1 MVLFSSEY
9 NLKECVFF
17 MPSKTFSLLHPESS
31 GFKLSLLSTGHFFND
46 LYASFLPT
54 FIPTIISRLG
64 ITMAQAG
71 FFSTFLGMIHIVF
84 QPIIGYLS
92 DRSANPWLVIWGPI
106 MTCIGATMIPLA
118 PSYGVALFFVG
129 LWALGSAM
137 FHPQGHGGVGH
148 VVPRERLTFSLALFA
163 VAGTA
168 GVTVSPLFAVA
179 LVNTVGYRLMPVV
192 ASIPVLLLGW
202 FTWRTMPSI
211 SHESGDAMTP
221 QKGLLITLKS
231 VFAIIYP
238 IWAISTI
245 RDATS
250 QGVRMFLPIRIASEG
265 GEIGMVGTVL
275 FLIMLASTL
284 SMVIIGRITHK
295 CGKKKVLMC
304 IMFLSPLFLLA
315 GRAAEGWTSILL
327 FVVGAAAINA
337 TMPITAAVAQEMVP
351 NSRGMASSI
360 VMGLSWGVGNLLMA
374 PLGKVGDIFGVQ
386 ATLLVVAILPLIALP
401 MLFTKP
407 FREAGEGR

>member
-1 MVLFSSEY
+1 MS
-9 NLKECVFF
+9 
-17 MPSKTFSLLHPESS
+17 SKTFNLLRPESS

-71 FFSTFLGMIHIVF
+71 FFSTFLGIIHIIF

-106 MTCIGATMIPLA
+106 MTCLGATMIPLS
-118 PSYGVALFFVG
+118 PSYGAALFFVG

-148 VVPRERLTFSLALFA
+148 VVPREKLTVSLALFA

-179 LVNTVGYRLMPVV
+179 LVNTVGFRLMPVV
-192 ASIPVLLLGW
+192 AIIPVLLLGL

-221 QKGLLITLKS
+221 QKGLLTTLKS
-231 VFAIIYP
+231 VFVVIYP
-238 IWAISTI
+238 VWALSTV
-245 RDATS
+245 RDAAS

-275 FLIMLASTL
+275 FLIMLSSTI
-284 SMVIIGRITHK
+284 SMVLIGKIADRW
-295 CGKKKVLMC
+295 GKKRVLLGVMA
-304 IMFLSPLFLLA
+304 LTPLFLLA
-315 GRAAEGWTSILL
+315 GVFTRSWVSIFCFLIGTS
-327 FVVGAAAINA
+327 AINA
-337 TMPITAAVAQEMVP
+337 TLPVTAAIAQEMVP

-360 VMGLSWGVGNLLMA
+360 VMGLSWGFGNMLMA
-374 PLGKVGDIFGVQ
+374 PLGKIGDLFGVQ
-386 ATLLVVAILPLIALP
+386 TTLLVVAFLPLIALP
-401 MLFTKP
+401 LLYTKQ
-407 FREAGEGR
+407 FREMAE

>member
-1 MVLFSSEY
+1 MS
-9 NLKECVFF
+9 
-17 MPSKTFSLLHPESS
+17 SKTFNLLRPESS

-71 FFSTFLGMIHIVF
+71 FFSTFLGIIHIIF

-106 MTCIGATMIPLA
+106 MTCLGATMIPLS
-118 PSYGVALFFVG
+118 PSYGAALFFVG

-148 VVPRERLTFSLALFA
+148 VVPREKLTVSLALFA

-179 LVNTVGYRLMPVV
+179 LVNTVGFRLMPVV
-192 ASIPVLLLGW
+192 AIIPVLLLGL

-221 QKGLLITLKS
+221 QKGLLATLKS
-231 VFAIIYP
+231 VFVVIYP
-238 IWAISTI
+238 VWALSTV
-245 RDATS
+245 RDAAS

-275 FLIMLASTL
+275 FLIMLSSTI
-284 SMVIIGRITHK
+284 SMVLIGKIADRW
-295 CGKKKVLMC
+295 GKKRVLLGVMALTP
-304 IMFLSPLFLLA
+304 LSLLA
-315 GRAAEGWTSILL
+315 GVYTENWVSIFCFLIGTS
-327 FVVGAAAINA
+327 AINA
-337 TMPITAAVAQEMVP
+337 TLPVTAAIAQEMVP
-351 NSRGMASSI
+351 NSRGMATSI
-360 VMGLSWGVGNLLMA
+360 VMGLSWGFGNMLMA
-374 PLGKVGDIFGVQ
+374 PLGKIGDLFGVQ
-386 ATLLVVAILPLIALP
+386 TTLLVVAFLPLIALP
-401 MLFTKP
+401 LLYTKQ
-407 FREAGEGR
+407 FREMAE

>member
-1 MVLFSSEY
+1 MS
-9 NLKECVFF
+9 
-17 MPSKTFSLLHPESS
+17 SKTFNLLRPESS

-71 FFSTFLGMIHIVF
+71 FFSTFLGIIHIIF

-106 MTCIGATMIPLA
+106 MTCLGATMIPLS
-118 PSYGVALFFVG
+118 PSYGAALFFVG

-148 VVPRERLTFSLALFA
+148 VVPREKLTVSLALFA

-179 LVNTVGYRLMPVV
+179 LVNTVGFRLMPVV
-192 ASIPVLLLGW
+192 AIIPVLLLGL

-221 QKGLLITLKS
+221 QKGLLATLKS
-231 VFAIIYP
+231 VFVVIYP
-238 IWAISTI
+238 VWALSTV
-245 RDATS
+245 RDAAS

-275 FLIMLASTL
+275 FLIMLSSTI
-284 SMVIIGRITHK
+284 SMVLIGKIADRW
-295 CGKKKVLMC
+295 GKKRVLLGVMALTP
-304 IMFLSPLFLLA
+304 LSLLA
-315 GRAAEGWTSILL
+315 GVYTENWVSIFCFLIGTS
-327 FVVGAAAINA
+327 AINA
-337 TMPITAAVAQEMVP
+337 TLPVTAAIAQEMVP

-360 VMGLSWGVGNLLMA
+360 VMGLSWGFGNMLMA
-374 PLGKVGDIFGVQ
+374 PLGKIGDLFGVQ
-386 ATLLVVAILPLIALP
+386 TTLLVVAFLPLIALP
-401 MLFTKP
+401 LLYTKQ
-407 FREAGEGR
+407 FREMAE

>member
-1 MVLFSSEY
+1 MS
-9 NLKECVFF
+9 
-17 MPSKTFSLLHPESS
+17 SKTFNLLRPESS

-71 FFSTFLGMIHIVF
+71 FFSTFLGIIHIIF

-106 MTCIGATMIPLA
+106 MTCLGATMIPLS
-118 PSYGVALFFVG
+118 PSYGAALFFVG

-148 VVPRERLTFSLALFA
+148 VVPREKLTVSLALFA

-179 LVNTVGYRLMPVV
+179 LVNTVGFRLMPVV
-192 ASIPVLLLGW
+192 AIIPVLLLGL

-221 QKGLLITLKS
+221 QKGLLTTLKS
-231 VFAIIYP
+231 VFVVIYP
-238 IWAISTI
+238 VWALSTV
-245 RDATS
+245 RDAAS

-275 FLIMLASTL
+275 FLIMLSSTI
-284 SMVIIGRITHK
+284 SMVLIGKIADRW
-295 CGKKKVLMC
+295 GKKRVLLGVMALTP
-304 IMFLSPLFLLA
+304 LSLLA
-315 GRAAEGWTSILL
+315 GVYTENWVSIFCFLIGTS
-327 FVVGAAAINA
+327 AINA
-337 TMPITAAVAQEMVP
+337 TLPVTAAIAQEMVP

-360 VMGLSWGVGNLLMA
+360 VMGLSWGFGNMLMA
-374 PLGKVGDIFGVQ
+374 PLGKIGDLFGVQ
-386 ATLLVVAILPLIALP
+386 TTLLVVAFLPLIALP
-401 MLFTKP
+401 LLYTKQ
-407 FREAGEGR
+407 FREMAE